1 MKIFKPK
8 FWEKNHLNLFAILL
22 LPISIIIQILSLIKK
37 KIIGSKNFD
46 IPIICIGNIYL
57 GGTGKTPLSIKI
69 FEIISKRKKNPAII
83 RKFYKNYYDEI
94 NLIKKKISNLFV
106 NSSRIKAIDQAI
118 ENKFDTIILDDG
130 FQDYSV
136 KKNLNILCFNEKQLI
151 GNGHTIP
158 SGPLRQNFNSIKDCQ
173 IIVINGKRNKDF
185 ENKIKNISNR
195 INIFYSKYVA
205 VNINSFKNK
214 KLLAFAGI
222 GNPVNFFNLLDE
234 SGLNVKKRIS
244 FPDHYLYSKKELEK
258 LIDFA
263 KKNSLEIITT
273 EKDYFR
279 LKNFNFKEIDYL
291 SVKLEIFNENLLIQ
305 ELKKYI

>member
-69 FEIISKRKKNPAII
+69 FEIISKLKKKPAII

-258 LIDFA
+258 LIDVA

>member
-37 KIIGSKNFD
+37 KIIRSKNFD
-46 IPIICIGNIYL
+46 VPIICIGNIYL

-69 FEIISKRKKNPAII
+69 FEIISKLKKKPAII

-173 IIVINGKRNKDF
+173 IIVINGKHNKDF

-234 SGLNVKKRIS
+234 SGLNVKKRMS
-244 FPDHYLYSKKELEK
+244 FPDHYSYSKKELEK
-258 LIDFA
+258 LIDIA

>member
-69 FEIISKRKKNPAII
+69 FEIISKLKKKPAII